1 MNSLMKNRSMI
12 ITEIISYCILS
23 FFIGYCLA
31 PKMVF
36 FYTDICR
43 IIIILLLLSL
53 VFINY
58 KSIKLNN
65 RRKIPIILVM
75 LLWGLLMLVLNGG
88 TMNAFMS
95 LSQFLFCI
103 VVFSSIN
110 ISKRQYI
117 VTMMTIFVIW
127 IVFVINAPTVW
138 QKYITDVDAVYNPN
152 TVGIGILLSYVI
164 IFLFILKKLNK
175 KILKFLL
182 LVAFS
187 AVSIYCVYITQC
199 RSAFAISIVFPLFPL
214 FKKYIFN
221 FRLLLLIMIIIGGFI
236 FPMVYVKMYESGI
249 NTKSTI
255 LLEKSMYTGRQE
267 LWGDALTHIDSSEF
281 GWVLGV
287 DDNSM
292 DYTLT
297 ASNLHNW
304 YLSIY
309 FSFGIP
315 FAIAYFAFYVFIF
328 EKVKNID
335 ISIALLLLSILGY
348 VEVCVGAR
356 NISQIFVFV
365 CFMLQAYSPT
375 VSSGDCTG
383 IKLLGESK
391 K

>member
-1 MNSLMKNRSMI
+1 
-12 ITEIISYCILS
+12 
-23 FFIGYCLA
+23 
-31 PKMVF
+31 
-36 FYTDICR
+36 
-43 IIIILLLLSL
+43 
-53 VFINY
+53 
-58 KSIKLNN
+58 
-65 RRKIPIILVM
+65 
-75 LLWGLLMLVLNGG
+75 
-88 TMNAFMS
+88 
-95 LSQFLFCI
+95 
-103 VVFSSIN
+103 
-110 ISKRQYI
+110 
-117 VTMMTIFVIW
+117 
-127 IVFVINAPTVW
+127 
-138 QKYITDVDAVYNPN
+138 
-152 TVGIGILLSYVI
+152 
-164 IFLFILKKLNK
+164 
-175 KILKFLL
+175 
-182 LVAFS
+182 
-187 AVSIYCVYITQC
+187 
-199 RSAFAISIVFPLFPL
+199 
-214 FKKYIFN
+214 
-221 FRLLLLIMIIIGGFI
+221 MIIIGGFI